1 MIDLDGPGV
10 ERSYRISAVEKAF
23 AVVDAFC
30 DEPYRLS
37 LTEVC
42 ARTGLSSN
50 QAFRVV
56 QTLIAS
62 GYVRQIPDAKQ
73 YALGPAVFRLIAPML
88 NADELFQASRE
99 VVDSLFEATGE
110 ISSLSAFVNDESS
123 VCVYVR
129 LNEQPFAIPTAI
141 GASSNDLHSGAV
153 ARTLLASR
161 SDAEIEVLLD
171 AREPLKTFN
180 AHTLTDRA
188 AIRDAI
194 RETRANGYTV
204 SNEEIVEGMYGIAAP
219 VYDRRGG
226 LVAAVSLVAPLARAG
241 VAERERHLALLLDAA
256 KRISTNLGYRAVVAL
271 G

>member
-1 MIDLDGPGV
+1 MVDFSGSEP

-23 AVVDAFC
+23 AVVNAFC
-30 DEPYRLS
+30 SEPYRLT
-37 LTEVC
+37 LAEVS

-50 QAFRVV
+50 QAFRVL
-56 QTLIAS
+56 QTLVAT
-62 GYVRQIPDAKQ
+62 GYVRQVQDAKQ
-73 YALGPAVFRLIAPML
+73 YALGPAAFRLVAPLL

-99 VVDSLFEATGE
+99 IVDSLFDATGE
-110 ISSLSAFVNDESS
+110 ISSVSAFNRGEET
-123 VCVYVR
+123 VCIYVR

-141 GASSNDLHSGAV
+141 GVSSNDLHAGAV

-161 SDAEIEVLLD
+161 SDAEIDALLD
-171 AREPLKTFN
+171 TREPLKVFN
-180 AHTLTDRA
+180 QHTLTDRA

-219 VYDRRGG
+219 VFDRRGA
-226 LVAAVSLVAPLARAG
+226 LVAAVSLVAPLVRAG
-241 VAERERHLALLLDAA
+241 AAERERHLALLLDAA
-256 KRISTNLGYRAVVAL
+256 KRISTTLGYRAVVAL